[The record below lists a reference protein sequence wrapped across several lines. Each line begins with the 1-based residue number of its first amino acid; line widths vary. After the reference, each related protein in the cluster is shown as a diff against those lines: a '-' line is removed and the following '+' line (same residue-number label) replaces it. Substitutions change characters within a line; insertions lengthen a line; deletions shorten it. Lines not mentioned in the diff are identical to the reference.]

1 MNIIH
6 SIDQFKDE
14 LLKIERP
21 LGLVPTMGAI
31 HSGHM
36 ALIQRARLEN
46 ATLAVS
52 IFVNPTQFG
61 PLEDYSGYPRNLD
74 SDISILENL
83 K

>member
-46 ATLAVS
+46 AMHDKIKVFS
-52 IFVNPTQFG
+52 VQIKVNLIERLMGFDRSVF
-61 PLEDYSGYPRNLD
+61 LY
-74 SDISILENL
+74 
-83 K
+83 